1 MDFPSRDGLEAVGA
15 LMSRDQDHQEW
26 DYVIVGGGSAGCVL
40 ANRLS
45 ADASKRVL
53 LLEAGGWDGHPLIR
67 IPAALAMMPEK
78 FDWRFV
84 GAPDPSRNGLPDDW
98 SAGKVLGGGSSINM
112 MCWVRGERSDFD
124 EWRDLGCTG
133 WGYHDVLPY
142 FERAETFA
150 DGPSPYRGS
159 SGPMGVTKVK
169 MRVEALDDFLKAAEI
184 AGHKPNPDYN
194 GERQQGVSVAQV
206 NQRRGFRCNTA
217 RAYLVPARKRPNLTI
232 RTGAF
237 VTRVCIEGTRATGV
251 EYEHRGRRLQA
262 RAATEVIVSAGSLT
276 TPKLLMLSG
285 IGSADHLQSL
295 GIDVHLDQPAVG
307 TNLQEHAYALM
318 RYRTTA
324 GTLREELS
332 PLRALRHAWE
342 FLRRGGGALTMSGGA
357 AIVFAPITGERPT
370 ETEIILM
377 PVGMEFKSLEGQED
391 THDIH
396 NVKIV
401 GNRVMLYPSF
411 VHPTGRGTV
420 RLASADPTA
429 TPVIEHSLIGGQDM
443 TALIGAC
450 RQAREIFRTPVMKA
464 REVVEELPGDDVQT
478 DEQWAEFL
486 RRHAFRPY
494 HPVGTCR
501 MGSDDDAV
509 VDPEL
514 RVRGIDAL
522 RVVDASVFP
531 RITSGNT
538 NAPVIMV
545 AERAADLILKKTAQ
559 PAAS

>member
-1 MDFPSRDGLEAVGA
+1 
-15 LMSRDQDHQEW
+15 
-26 DYVIVGGGSAGCVL
+26 
-40 ANRLS
+40 
-45 ADASKRVL
+45 
-53 LLEAGGWDGHPLIR
+53 
-67 IPAALAMMPEK
+67 
-78 FDWRFV
+78 
-84 GAPDPSRNGLPDDW
+84 
-98 SAGKVLGGGSSINM
+98 
-112 MCWVRGERSDFD
+112 
-124 EWRDLGCTG
+124 
-133 WGYHDVLPY
+133 
-142 FERAETFA
+142 
-150 DGPSPYRGS
+150 
-159 SGPMGVTKVK
+159 
-169 MRVEALDDFLKAAEI
+169 
-184 AGHKPNPDYN
+184 
-194 GERQQGVSVAQV
+194 V

-237 VTRVCIEGTRATGV
+237 VTRVCIDGTGATGV

-276 TPKLLMLSG
+276 SPKLLMLSG
-285 IGSADHLQSL
+285 IGPADHLRSL
-295 GIDVHLDQPAVG
+295 GIGVHLDQPAVG

-324 GTLREELS
+324 GTLREELR
-332 PLRALRHAWE
+332 PLRAIRHGWE

-357 AIVFAPITGERPT
+357 AIVFAPISGERPT

-401 GNRVMLYPSF
+401 GHRVMLYPSF

-420 RLASADPTA
+420 RLASTDPKV
-429 TPVIEHSLIGGQDM
+429 TPVIEHSLVGGEDM
-443 TALIGAC
+443 TALIAAC

-464 REVVEELPGDDVQT
+464 REVVEELPGDDVET

-514 RVRGIDAL
+514 RVRGIDGL

-545 AERAADLILKKTAQ
+545 AERAADLILKKAAQ
-559 PAAS
+559 QATT

>member
-1 MDFPSRDGLEAVGA
+1 MQGDRA
-15 LMSRDQDHQEW
+15 EW

-45 ADASKRVL
+45 GDPSKRVL
-53 LLEAGGWDGHPLIR
+53 LLEAGGWDRHPLIQ
-67 IPAALAMMPEK
+67 IPAALAMMPQR
-78 FDWRFV
+78 FDWRFT
-84 GAPDPSRNGLPDDW
+84 GAPDPSRNEFSDNW
-98 SAGKVLGGGSSINM
+98 SAGRVLGGGSSINM
-112 MCWVRGERSDFD
+112 MCWVRGEPSDFD
-124 EWRDLGCTG
+124 EWRDLGCPG
-133 WGYHDVLPY
+133 WGYLDVLPY
-142 FERAETFA
+142 FKRAETFA
-150 DGPSPYRGS
+150 DGHGPYRGT
-159 SGPMGVTKVK
+159 SGPMGVTKVR
-169 MRVEALDDFLKAAEI
+169 MQIEALDDFLEAAEA
-184 AGHKPNPDYN
+184 AGHRPNPDYN

-206 NQRRGFRCNTA
+206 NQRRGFRCSTA
-217 RAYLVPARKRPNLTI
+217 RAYLAPARKRPNLTI

-237 VTRVCIEGTRATGV
+237 VTRVCIDGTRATGV
-251 EYEHRGRRLQA
+251 EYRYRGRDLQA
-262 RAATEVIVSAGSLT
+262 RAASEVIVSAGSLIS
-276 TPKLLMLSG
+276 PKLLMLSG
-285 IGSADHLQSL
+285 VGPAHHLQSL
-295 GIDVHLDQPAVG
+295 GIDVRLDQPTVG

-318 RYRTTA
+318 RYRTSA
-324 GTLREELS
+324 GTLREELR
-332 PLRALRHAWE
+332 PLRAIRHGWE

-420 RLASADPTA
+420 RLASHDPA
-429 TPVIEHSLIGGQDM
+429 APPVIEHSLVGPEDM
-443 TALIGAC
+443 KALIAAC

-464 REVVEELPGDDVQT
+464 RHVVEELPGDDVET
-478 DEQWAEFL
+478 DEQWAYFL
-486 RRHAFRPY
+486 RRHAFRPF

-501 MGSDDDAV
+501 MGSDDNAV
-509 VDPEL
+509 VDPKL
-514 RVRGIDAL
+514 RVRGIDGL

-538 NAPVIMV
+538 NAPVIMI
-545 AERAADLILKKTAQ
+545 AERAADLILKNRPEQATG
-559 PAAS
+559 

>member
-1 MDFPSRDGLEAVGA
+1 MPRDRA
-15 LMSRDQDHQEW
+15 RIEW
-26 DYVIVGGGSAGCVL
+26 DYIIVGGGSAGCVL

-45 ADASKRVL
+45 ADPSTHVL
-53 LLEAGGWDGHPLIR
+53 LLEAGGWDRHPLIR
-67 IPAALAMMPEK
+67 IPAALAMMPER
-78 FDWRFV
+78 FDWRFA
-84 GAPDPSRNGLPDDW
+84 GAPDPSRNGFADDW
-98 SAGKVLGGGSSINM
+98 SAGRVLGGGSSINM

-124 EWRDLGCTG
+124 EWRDLGCPG
-133 WGYHDVLPY
+133 WGYDDVLPY

-150 DGPSPYRGS
+150 DGQSPYRGS
-159 SGPMGVTKVK
+159 SGPMSVTKVK
-169 MRVEALDDFLKAAEI
+169 MQIEALDDFLEAAE
-184 AGHKPNPDYN
+184 ATGHQPNPDYN

-206 NQRRGFRCNTA
+206 NQRRGFRCSTA
-217 RAYLVPARKRPNLTI
+217 RAYLAPVRKRPNLTV

-237 VTRVCIEGTRATGV
+237 VTRVCIDGTRATGV
-251 EYEHRGRRLQA
+251 EYQYRGHDLQA
-262 RAATEVIVSAGSLT
+262 RAASEVIVSAGSLIS
-276 TPKLLMLSG
+276 PKLLMLSG
-285 IGSADHLQSL
+285 VGPADHLRSL
-295 GIDVHLDQPAVG
+295 GIDVRLDKPTVG
-307 TNLQEHAYALM
+307 TNLQEHAFGLM

-324 GTLREELS
+324 GTLREELR
-332 PLRALRHAWE
+332 PLRAIRHGWE

-357 AIVFAPITGERPT
+357 ALVFAPITGERPT
-370 ETEIILM
+370 ETQIILM

-420 RLASADPTA
+420 RLASRDPAA
-429 TPVIEHSLIGGQDM
+429 TPVIEHSLVGGEDM
-443 TALIGAC
+443 TALIAAC

-464 REVVEELPGDDVQT
+464 RQVVEELPGDDVET

-501 MGSDDDAV
+501 MGSDEDAV
-509 VDPEL
+509 ADPEL

-545 AERAADLILKKTAQ
+545 AERAADFILKKTAQ
-559 PAAS
+559 QATA

>member
-1 MDFPSRDGLEAVGA
+1 MV
-15 LMSRDQDHQEW
+15 
-26 DYVIVGGGSAGCVL
+26 
-40 ANRLS
+40 
-45 ADASKRVL
+45 
-53 LLEAGGWDGHPLIR
+53 
-67 IPAALAMMPEK
+67 PEK
-78 FDWRFV
+78 FDWRFT

-98 SAGKVLGGGSSINM
+98 SAGKVLGGSSSINM

-124 EWRDLGCTG
+124 EWRDLGCAG
-133 WGYHDVLPY
+133 WGYDDVLPY

-150 DGPSPYRGS
+150 DGPSPYRGR
-159 SGPMGVTKVK
+159 SGPISVTKAK
-169 MRVEALDDFLKAAEI
+169 MRVEALDDFLKAAEA

-232 RTGAF
+232 LTGAF

-251 EYEHRGRRLQA
+251 EYEHQGRRLQA

-276 TPKLLMLSG
+276 SPKLLMLSG
-285 IGSADHLQSL
+285 IGPVDHLRSL
-295 GIDVHLDQPAVG
+295 GIGVHLDQPAVG

-324 GTLREELS
+324 GTLREELR
-332 PLRALRHAWE
+332 PLRAIRHGWE
-342 FLRRGGGALTMSGGA
+342 FLWRGGGALTMSGGA
-357 AIVFAPITGERPT
+357 AIVFAPISGERPT

-401 GNRVMLYPSF
+401 GHRVMLYPSF

-420 RLASADPTA
+420 RLASTDPKV
-429 TPVIEHSLIGGQDM
+429 TPVIEHSLVGGEDM
-443 TALIGAC
+443 TALIAAC

-464 REVVEELPGDDVQT
+464 REVVEELPGDDVET

-514 RVRGIDAL
+514 RVRGIDGL

-545 AERAADLILKKTAQ
+545 AERAADLILKKAAQ
-559 PAAS
+559 QATT

>member
-1 MDFPSRDGLEAVGA
+1 MPRDHDRA
-15 LMSRDQDHQEW
+15 EW
-26 DYVIVGGGSAGCVL
+26 DYVIIGGGSAGCVL

-45 ADASKRVL
+45 ANPSNSVL

-78 FDWRFV
+78 FDWRFA

-124 EWRDLGCTG
+124 EWRDLGCPG
-133 WGYHDVLPY
+133 WGYDDVLPY

-159 SGPMGVTKVK
+159 SGPMSVTKVK
-169 MRVEALDDFLKAAEI
+169 MRVEALDDFLEAAEA
-184 AGHKPNPDYN
+184 AGHQPNPDYN

-237 VTRVCIEGTRATGV
+237 VNRVCIEGTRATGV
-251 EYEHRGRRLQA
+251 EYEHEGRRVQA
-262 RAATEVIVSAGSLT
+262 RAASEVIVSAGSLT
-276 TPKLLMLSG
+276 SPKLLMLSG
-285 IGSADHLQSL
+285 IGPADHLQAL
-295 GIDVHLDQPAVG
+295 GIHVRLDQPAVG

-324 GTLREELS
+324 GTLREELR
-332 PLRALRHAWE
+332 PLRAIRHGWE

-401 GNRVMLYPSF
+401 GKRVMLYPSF

-420 RLASADPTA
+420 RLASADPRA
-429 TPVIEHSLIGGQDM
+429 TPVIEHSLVGGEDM
-443 TALIGAC
+443 AALIAAC

-464 REVVEELPGDDVQT
+464 REVVEELPGDEVQT

-501 MGSDDDAV
+501 MGSDDGAV

-514 RVRGIDAL
+514 RVRGIDGL

-545 AERAADLILKKTAQ
+545 AERAADLILQKTAQ
-559 PAAS
+559 H

>member
-1 MDFPSRDGLEAVGA
+1 
-15 LMSRDQDHQEW
+15 MSRSHDATHW

-45 ADASKRVL
+45 ADPSKSVL

-67 IPAALAMMPEK
+67 IPAALAFMPTK
-78 FDWRFV
+78 FDWRFA

-98 SAGKVLGGGSSINM
+98 SAGRVLGGGSSINM

-124 EWRDLGCTG
+124 EWRELGCPG
-133 WGYHDVLPY
+133 WGYDDVLPY

-150 DGPSPYRGS
+150 DGPSPYRGGR
-159 SGPMGVTKVK
+159 GPMSVTKVK
-169 MRVEALDDFLKAAEI
+169 MRVEALDDFLQAAEA
-184 AGHKPNPDYN
+184 AGHTPNPDYN

-251 EYEHRGRRLQA
+251 EYEHRGRRLEV
-262 RAATEVIVSAGSLT
+262 RAASEVIVSAGSLT
-276 TPKLLMLSG
+276 SPKLLMLSG
-285 IGSADHLQSL
+285 VGPADHLQAL

-318 RYRTTA
+318 RYHTRA
-324 GTLREELS
+324 GTLREELR
-332 PLRALRHAWE
+332 PLRAIRHGWE

-420 RLASADPTA
+420 RLASSDPSA
-429 TPVIEHSLIGGQDM
+429 GPLIEHSLVGGDDM
-443 TALIGAC
+443 QALIAAC

-464 REVVEELPGDDVQT
+464 RQVVEELPGDDVET

-501 MGSDDDAV
+501 MGSDDGAV

-514 RVRGIDAL
+514 RVRGIDGL

-545 AERAADLILKKTAQ
+545 AERAADLILKKTTQ
-559 PAAS
+559 QTPA

>member
-1 MDFPSRDGLEAVGA
+1 MAWALRDNERGGVQLWDA
-15 LMSRDQDHQEW
+15 EW

-45 ADASKRVL
+45 ADPSKRVL
-53 LLEAGGWDGHPLIR
+53 LLEAGGWDRSPLIR
-67 IPAALAMMPEK
+67 IPAAMAKLPQK
-78 FDWRFV
+78 FDWRYV
-84 GAPDPSRNGLPDDW
+84 GAPDESRNGIRDDW
-98 SAGKVLGGGSSINM
+98 SAGRVLGGGSSINM

-124 EWRDLGCTG
+124 EWRDLGCPG
-133 WGYHDVLPY
+133 WGYEDVLPY

-159 SGPMGVTKVK
+159 GGPVAVTKVK
-169 MRVEALDDFLKAAEI
+169 IRIQALDDFLEAAEA
-184 AGHKPNPDYN
+184 AGHPPNPDYN

-206 NQRRGFRCNTA
+206 NQRRGFRASTA
-217 RAYLVPARKRPNLTI
+217 RAYLAPARKRPNLTI
-232 RTGAF
+232 RTGAL
-237 VTRVCIEGTRATGV
+237 VTRVHIDGARATGV
-251 EYEHRGRRLQA
+251 EYQHRGRSLQA
-262 RAATEVIVSAGSLT
+262 RANAEVIVSAGALT
-276 TPKLLMLSG
+276 SPKLLMLSG
-285 IGSADHLQSL
+285 IGPADHLRAL
-295 GIDVHLDQPAVG
+295 GIDVRLDQPAVG

-324 GTLREELS
+324 GTLYDELK
-332 PLRALRHAWE
+332 PQRALRHGLD
-342 FLRRGGGALTMSGGA
+342 FLRRGAGALTMSGGA
-357 AIVFAPITGERPT
+357 AIVFAPVTGARPT

-377 PVGMEFKSLEGQED
+377 PIGLEFNKQLEGHED

-396 NVKIV
+396 AVKLV
-401 GNRVMLYPSF
+401 GNRVMMYPSL
-411 VHPTGRGTV
+411 VHPNGRGSV

-429 TPVIEHSLIGGQDM
+429 TPVIEHSLVGCGDDM
-443 TALIGAC
+443 AALIAAC
-450 RQAREIFRTPVMKA
+450 RQARDIFRTPVMKA
-464 REVVEELPGDDVQT
+464 RQVVEELPGDDVET
-478 DEQWAEFL
+478 DEQWKTFL

-501 MGSDDDAV
+501 MGSDDAAV

-514 RVRGIDAL
+514 RVRGLDGL

-545 AERAADLILKKTAQ
+545 AERAADLITRA
-559 PAAS
+559 

>member
-1 MDFPSRDGLEAVGA
+1 MPHDRT
-15 LMSRDQDHQEW
+15 EW

-45 ADASKRVL
+45 ADPSKSVL

-78 FDWRFV
+78 FDWRFA

-98 SAGKVLGGGSSINM
+98 SAGRVLGGGSSINM

-124 EWRDLGCTG
+124 EWRDLGCAG
-133 WGYHDVLPY
+133 WGYDDVLPY

-159 SGPMGVTKVK
+159 SGPMGVTKVR
-169 MRVEALDDFLKAAEI
+169 MRVEALHDFLKAAEA

-237 VTRVCIEGTRATGV
+237 VTRVCIDGTRATGV

-262 RAATEVIVSAGSLT
+262 LAAAEVIVSAGSLT
-276 TPKLLMLSG
+276 SPKLLMLSG
-285 IGSADHLQSL
+285 IGPADHLQSL
-295 GIDVHLDQPAVG
+295 GIDVRLDQPTVG

-324 GTLREELS
+324 GTLREELR
-332 PLRALRHAWE
+332 PLRAIRHGWE

-420 RLASADPTA
+420 RLASTDPKA
-429 TPVIEHSLIGGQDM
+429 TPVIEHSLVGGEDM
-443 TALIGAC
+443 TALIAAC

-464 REVVEELPGDDVQT
+464 RQVVEELPGDDVET

-501 MGSDDDAV
+501 MGSDDGAV

-514 RVRGIDAL
+514 RVRGIDGL

-545 AERAADLILKKTAQ
+545 AERAADLILKKAAQRATA
-559 PAAS
+559 

>member
-1 MDFPSRDGLEAVGA
+1 
-15 LMSRDQDHQEW
+15 MSRGHDATEW
-26 DYVIVGGGSAGCVL
+26 DYIIVGGGSAGCVL

-45 ADASKRVL
+45 ADPSKRVL
-53 LLEAGGWDGHPLIR
+53 LLEAGGWDRNPLIR
-67 IPAALAMMPEK
+67 VPAALAMMPAK
-78 FDWRFV
+78 FDWRFP
-84 GAPDPSRNGLPDDW
+84 GAPDQSRNAFADDW
-98 SAGKVLGGGSSINM
+98 SAGRVLGGGSSINM

-124 EWRDLGCTG
+124 EWRDLGCPG
-133 WGYHDVLPY
+133 WSFDDILPY
-142 FERAETFA
+142 FERAETFV

-159 SGPMGVTKVK
+159 RGPMSVTKVK
-169 MRVEALDDFLKAAEI
+169 MRIEALDDFLEAAKV
-184 AGHKPNPDYN
+184 AGHYPNPDYN

-206 NQRRGFRCNTA
+206 NQRRGFRCSTA
-217 RAYLVPARKRPNLTI
+217 RAYLAPVRKRANLTV

-237 VTRVCIEGTRATGV
+237 VTRVRIDGARATGV
-251 EYEHRGRRLQA
+251 EYRHHGHDLQA
-262 RAATEVIVSAGSLT
+262 HAALEVIVSAGSLIS
-276 TPKLLMLSG
+276 PKLLMLSG
-285 IGSADHLQSL
+285 VGPADHLQSL
-295 GIDVHLDQPAVG
+295 GIDVRLDQPTVG

-324 GTLREELS
+324 GTLREELR
-332 PLRALRHAWE
+332 PLRAIRHGWE
-342 FLRRGGGALTMSGGA
+342 FIRRGGGALTMSGGA

-411 VHPTGRGTV
+411 VHPKGRGTV
-420 RLASADPTA
+420 RLASRDPA
-429 TPVIEHSLIGGQDM
+429 ALPVIEHSLVAGEDM
-443 TALIGAC
+443 PALIAAC

-464 REVVEELPGDDVQT
+464 RQVVEELPGEDVET

-501 MGSDDDAV
+501 MGSDDGAV

-522 RVVDASVFP
+522 RVIDASVFP

-545 AERAADLILKKTAQ
+545 AERAADLILK
-559 PAAS
+559 